1 MSFYKHNKYRDKK
14 FYSFDEN
21 KILNFIINLKKAN
34 FIEIAK
40 HLKIKPNENKQ
51 LTFLLKELI
60 SNKKIQI
67 NKDDEY
73 YPIFF
78 VQEFTGPI
86 TITAK
91 RLGFLDFGSEEEL
104 RSAFVPPY
112 MLKAILDQDVV
123 KANIYSYEQNNETK
137 YFGDITEIVSHSVKT
152 IIGELIRVK
161 NRIYFN
167 AFDEKNQ
174 ANFLIEDLTKFS
186 HQNIENN
193 LYKFNILDDKNL
205 DSIKVTFNSKVAS
218 KSEKDYVVKKI
229 LSANEVQQNFPKE
242 VVDDALKIPQFVSK
256 EEIKKRRNLIDLPTV
271 TIDGLDTKDF
281 DDAISCYKINDNYKL
296 FIHIADVSYYV
307 TEGSEIDKEALL
319 RGTSIYLPNK
329 VIPMLPFELSN
340 GICSLN
346 PNEIRNCIT
355 LELEI
360 DKLGNTIKSDIY
372 ESVIKSNYRLTYNEV
387 NDFLD
392 NKINSLPQ
400 EIKENIFHAYELS
413 KIILKCKEQEGYI
426 DFEIE
431 EPKLVMDNLDV
442 IDIEVLKEGKAEKLI
457 EAFMVKANETVATMM
472 EKHNLPSI
480 YRVHDKPSD
489 EKLFALQELLSFSKL
504 NVNVPFDGNPKSF
517 ANMVLKLK
525 EIDFSDYIKSA
536 LLRTMQ
542 KAIYSTKNIG
552 HFGLGS
558 KAYSH
563 FTSPIRRYPD
573 LILHR
578 LIRKFIFNKKFD
590 VNKYDEYEN
599 QIALVA
605 LSNSNSEKTAMQ
617 VERDAVDFWKSQ
629 FFKQF
634 INKEFEAIAIS
645 IEKYG
650 VFFNIEK
657 FQTSVLV
664 RFESITND
672 SILKVSNFQAIGK
685 KHKILVGSKYK
696 ILIDSIDDVKGKI
709 NAKLVV

>member
-1 MSFYKHNKYRDKK
+1 M
-14 FYSFDEN
+14 
-21 KILNFIINLKKAN
+21 
-34 FIEIAK
+34 
-40 HLKIKPNENKQ
+40 
-51 LTFLLKELI
+51 
-60 SNKKIQI
+60 
-67 NKDDEY
+67 
-73 YPIFF
+73 
-78 VQEFTGPI
+78 
-86 TITAK
+86 
-91 RLGFLDFGSEEEL
+91 
-104 RSAFVPPY
+104 
-112 MLKAILDQDVV
+112 
-123 KANIYSYEQNNETK
+123 
-137 YFGDITEIVSHSVKT
+137 
-152 IIGELIRVK
+152 
-161 NRIYFN
+161 
-167 AFDEKNQ
+167 
-174 ANFLIEDLTKFS
+174 
-186 HQNIENN
+186 
-193 LYKFNILDDKNL
+193 
-205 DSIKVTFNSKVAS
+205 
-218 KSEKDYVVKKI
+218 
-229 LSANEVQQNFPKE
+229 
-242 VVDDALKIPQFVSK
+242 
-256 EEIKKRRNLIDLPTV
+256 PTV

-605 LSNSNSEKTAMQ
+605 LSNSNSEKM
-617 VERDAVDFWKSQ
+617 
-629 FFKQF
+629 
-634 INKEFEAIAIS
+634 
-645 IEKYG
+645 
-650 VFFNIEK
+650 
-657 FQTSVLV
+657 
-664 RFESITND
+664 
-672 SILKVSNFQAIGK
+672 
-685 KHKILVGSKYK
+685 
-696 ILIDSIDDVKGKI
+696 
-709 NAKLVV
+709 